1 MIIQF
6 RGKTPVIGRNVYI
19 APTAVIIGD
28 VTIGDDA
35 SIWFGTV
42 VRGDVNSIV
51 IGDRT
56 NVQDNSTL
64 HVVTDAFP
72 LIIGSEVTV
81 GHNVVL
87 HGCTVEDRC
96 LVGIGSTILD
106 GARIGRGSVIAA
118 GSLVTPGTDVPA
130 NSLVRGAPAKVV
142 ENLGEGSE
150 EAILVYCESYLKTK
164 THYLEGK

>member
-1 MIIQF
+1 MIIPF
-6 RGKTPVIGRNVYI
+6 RGITPVLGRNVYI

-28 VTIGDDA
+28 VRIGDDS

-51 IGDRT
+51 IGART

-72 LIIGSEVTV
+72 LIIGDEVTV

-96 LVGIGSTILD
+96 LVGIGAVVLD
-106 GARIGRGSVIAA
+106 GVKIGTGSVVAA
-118 GSLVTPGTDVPA
+118 GSVVTQGTEVPGH
-130 NSLVRGAPAKVV
+130 SLVRFG
-142 ENLGEGSE
+142 GSHSR
-150 EAILVYCESYLKTK
+150 LQ
-164 THYLEGK
+164 

>member
-6 RGKTPVIGRNVYI
+6 RGKTPVIGINVFI
-19 APTAVIIGD
+19 APTAVVVGD
-28 VTIGDDA
+28 VSIGEDS

-51 IGDRT
+51 IGART
-56 NVQDNSTL
+56 NIQDNSTL

-72 LIIGSEVTV
+72 LLIGKEVTV

-96 LVGIGSTILD
+96 LVGIGSIILD
-106 GARIGRGSVIAA
+106 GARIGKGSVIAA
-118 GSLVTPGTDVPA
+118 GSLVTPGTEVPE
-130 NSLVRGAPAKVV
+130 NSLVRGIPAKVV
-142 ENLGEGSE
+142 ENLGKGSE
-150 EAILVYCESYLKTK
+150 EANLVYCESYLKTK
-164 THYLEGK
+164 NLYSREK

>member
-6 RGKTPVIGRNVYI
+6 RGKTPVLGRNVFI
-19 APTAVIIGD
+19 APTASVIGD
-28 VTIGDDA
+28 VSIGHDS

-51 IGDRT
+51 IGERT

-72 LIIGSEVTV
+72 LFIGNEVTV
-81 GHNVVL
+81 GHNVVM

-96 LVGIGSTILD
+96 LVGIGSLILD
-106 GARIGRGSVIAA
+106 GARVGRGSVIAA
-118 GSLVTPGTDVPA
+118 GSLVTPGTEIPE
-130 NSLVRGAPAKVV
+130 NSLVKGFPAKVV
-142 ENLGEGSE
+142 EDLGKGSE
-150 EAILVYCESYLKTK
+150 EAILAYCESYLKTK
-164 THYLEGK
+164 DLYSQEK

>member
-1 MIIQF
+1 MIIPF
-6 RGKTPVIGRNVYI
+6 RGITPVIGRNVYI

-28 VTIGDDA
+28 VKIGDDS

-51 IGDRT
+51 IGART

-72 LIIGSEVTV
+72 LIIGDEVTV

-96 LVGIGSTILD
+96 LVGIGAVILD
-106 GARIGRGSVIAA
+106 GAKIGTGSVVAA
-118 GSLVTPGTDVPA
+118 GSVVTQGTEVPDH
-130 NSLVRGAPAKVV
+130 SLVRGVPGKVV
-142 ENLGEGSE
+142 ENLGKDSV
-150 EAILVYCESYLKTK
+150 EAILVYSESYLKTK
-164 THYLEGK
+164 NLYSGE